1 MMNHKSKLGPTKPSG
16 GPRGQGQLGAGS
28 DIRHRE
34 AVALSGGS
42 RHPGP
47 PERRLGDGVGPGGVG
62 AGGYAC

>member
-16 GPRGQGQLGAGS
+16 GPRGRGQLGAGS

-47 PERRLGDGVGPGGVG
+47 PGRGLGDGVGPSGVG
-62 AGGYAC
+62 AGGHAC